1 MGNVKIWGFKM
12 TDSGS
17 ENGQDIQLD
26 ALFIDAQQNPPVP
39 SDVLMARIAAQGRA
53 LQPNVVPSRP
63 AQSVV
68 ARSRG
73 RAWLMGFFMGGA
85 LGAGLGGAGLA
96 AAGLV
101 GLWVGLNPPAPLAG
115 LGEALWQNGPISLV
129 DQELA
134 DLIDGPQLD
143 LGEG

>member
-1 MGNVKIWGFKM
+1 
-12 TDSGS
+12 
-17 ENGQDIQLD
+17 
-26 ALFIDAQQNPPVP
+26 
-39 SDVLMARIAAQGRA
+39 MARIAAQGRA
-53 LQPNVVPSRP
+53 LQPNVVPPRP

-85 LGAGLGGAGLA
+85 RGAGLGGAGLA

-115 LGEALWQNGPISLV
+115 LGEALWQNGSISLV

>member
-1 MGNVKIWGFKM
+1 M

-39 SDVLMARIAAQGRA
+39 SEALMALITAQGRA
-53 LQPNVVPSRP
+53 LQPNVVPPRPVRP
-63 AQSVV
+63 AV
-68 ARSRG
+68 AQSRG

-85 LGAGLGGAGLA
+85 RGAGLGGAGLA

-129 DQELA
+129 DQELV

>member
-39 SDVLMARIAAQGRA
+39 SEALMARITAQGRA
-53 LQPNVVPSRP
+53 LQPNVVPPRP
-63 AQSVV
+63 ARPAV
-68 ARSRG
+68 AQSRG

-85 LGAGLGGAGLA
+85 RGAGLGGAGLA

-101 GLWVGLNPPAPLAG
+101 GLWMGLNPPAPLAG
-115 LGEALWQNGPISLV
+115 LGEALWQNGSISLV

-134 DLIDGPQLD
+134 DLLDGPRLD